1 MTAKAWTHSELMRL
15 VPYEQPDTFHNTT
28 NKVAIAVMFK
38 DRQGPQGAVVPATA
52 ELMAPYSGIA
62 TQARRLIFAAPMMY
76 QTLAATASFMRSLI
90 NEVENLQAQG
100 ATPAG
105 NLEAIIQAY
114 EQIERECLTVM
125 QVATNGLEQTA
136 KAVKGGKS

>member
-1 MTAKAWTHSELMRL
+1 MTAKAWTHSEIMGF
-15 VPYEQPDTFHNTT
+15 VPYEIPDMFGDVKNR
-28 NKVAIAVMFK
+28 IGIGVMPK
-38 DRQGPQGAVVPATA
+38 NAAGQTVPALS
-52 ELMAPYSGIA
+52 ELLAPYSGIA

-76 QTLAATASFMRSLI
+76 QTLAATASFMRSMI
-90 NEVENLQAQG
+90 NEIENLQAQG
-100 ATPAG
+100 AIPAG
-105 NLEAIIQAY
+105 NLEAIVKAY

>member
-1 MTAKAWTHSELMRL
+1 MTAKAWTHDELMRL
-15 VPYEQPDTFHNTT
+15 LPYEQPDTFHNTA

-38 DRQGPQGAVVPATA
+38 DSQGPQGVAMPATA

-76 QTLAATASFMRSLI
+76 QTLAATASFMRSMI
-90 NEVENLQAQG
+90 SEIENLQVRG
-100 ATPAG
+100 AITAK
-105 NLEAIIQAY
+105 NLEAIVKAY

>member
-1 MTAKAWTHSELMRL
+1 MAWNHDELMRL
-15 VPYEQPDTFHNTT
+15 VPYEQPDTFHNTG

-38 DRQGPQGAVVPATA
+38 DRQGPQGVAMPATA

-76 QTLAATASFMRSLI
+76 QTLAATASFMRSMI
-90 NEVENLQAQG
+90 SEIENLQAQD
-100 ATPAG
+100 AIPAE
-105 NLEAIIQAY
+105 NLEAIVKAY

-125 QVATNGLEQTA
+125 QVATNGFEQTA
-136 KAVKGGKS
+136 KAMKGGKS

>member
-1 MTAKAWTHSELMRL
+1 MTWDHDELMRL
-15 VPYEQPDTFHNTT
+15 VPYEMPDTFHGTAD
-28 NKVAIAVMFK
+28 KVAIAVMFK
-38 DRQGPQGAVVPATA
+38 DRQGKISPKTA

-76 QTLAATASFMRSLI
+76 QTLAATASFMRSMI
-90 NEVENLQAQG
+90 SEIENLQAQG
-100 ATPAG
+100 AIPAG
-105 NLEAIIQAY
+105 NLEAIVQAY

-125 QVATNGLEQTA
+125 QVATQGIEQTA

>member
-1 MTAKAWTHSELMRL
+1 MSWNHDELMRL
-15 VPYEQPDTFHNTT
+15 VPYEMPDTFHGTAD
-28 NKVAIAVMFK
+28 KVAIAVMFK
-38 DRQGPQGAVVPATA
+38 DRQGPQGVAMPATA

-62 TQARRLIFAAPMMY
+62 TQARRLIFAAPMLY
-76 QTLAATASFMRSLI
+76 QTVAATASLMRSMI
-90 NEVENLQAQG
+90 SEIENLQAQG
-100 ATPAG
+100 AIPAG
-105 NLEAIIQAY
+105 DIEPIVKSY

>member
-1 MTAKAWTHSELMRL
+1 MTWNHDELMRL
-15 VPYEQPDTFHNTT
+15 VPYEMPDTFHGTAD
-28 NKVAIAVMFK
+28 KVSIAVMFK
-38 DRQGPQGAVVPATA
+38 DQQGKISPTTA

-100 ATPAG
+100 AIPAG

-136 KAVKGGKS
+136 KAAKGGKS

>member
-1 MTAKAWTHSELMRL
+1 MAWSHDELMRL
-15 VPYEQPDTFHNTT
+15 VPYEQPDTFHNTG

-38 DRQGPQGAVVPATA
+38 DRQGPQGVAMPATA

-76 QTLAATASFMRSLI
+76 QTLAATASLMRSLI
-90 NEVENLQAQG
+90 NEIENLQAQG
-100 ATPAG
+100 AIPAG
-105 NLEAIIQAY
+105 NLEAIVKAY

-125 QVATNGLEQTA
+125 QVATNGLEQTVR
-136 KAVKGGKS
+136 AVKRGKS

>member
-1 MTAKAWTHSELMRL
+1 MAWNHGELLRL
-15 VPYEQPDTFHNTT
+15 VPYEQPDTFNEGGA
-28 NKVAIAVMFK
+28 KVAIAVMFK
-38 DRQGPQGAVVPATA
+38 DRQGPQGTAIPATA

-62 TQARRLIFAAPMMY
+62 TDARRLIFAAPLMY
-76 QTLAATASFMRSLI
+76 QTLSATAQLMRSLI
-90 NEVENLQAQG
+90 NEIENLQAQG
-100 ATPAG
+100 AIPAG

-136 KAVKGGKS
+136 RVVKGGKS

>member
-1 MTAKAWTHSELMRL
+1 MAWTHSELMRL
-15 VPYEQPDTFHNTT
+15 VPYEQPDTFHNTA

-38 DRQGPQGAVVPATA
+38 DQQGKISPATA

-76 QTLAATASFMRSLI
+76 QTLAATASFMRSMI
-90 NEVENLQAQG
+90 SEIENLQAQG
-100 ATPAG
+100 AIPAE
-105 NLEAIIQAY
+105 NLEAIIKAY

>member
-1 MTAKAWTHSELMRL
+1 MAWNHDELMRL
-15 VPYEQPDTFHNTT
+15 VPYEQPDTFHNTA

-38 DRQGPQGAVVPATA
+38 DRQGPQGITMPATA

-76 QTLAATASFMRSLI
+76 QSLAATASLMRSMI
-90 NEVENLQAQG
+90 SEIENLQAQG
-100 ATPAG
+100 AIPAG

>member
-1 MTAKAWTHSELMRL
+1 MAWNHDELMRL
-15 VPYEQPDTFHNTT
+15 VPYEQHDTFHNTA

-38 DRQGPQGAVVPATA
+38 DRQGPQGVAMPATA

-76 QTLAATASFMRSLI
+76 QTLAAIAHIMRSMI
-90 NEVENLQAQG
+90 SEIENLQAQY
-100 ATPAG
+100 AIPAG
-105 NLEAIIQAY
+105 DLEDIIQAY

-125 QVATNGLEQTA
+125 QVATNGFEQTA
-136 KAVKGGKS
+136 RAVKGGKS

>member
-1 MTAKAWTHSELMRL
+1 MSWTHDELMRL
-15 VPYEQPDTFHNTT
+15 VPYEMPDTFHGTAD
-28 NKVAIAVMFK
+28 KVAIAVMFK
-38 DRQGPQGAVVPATA
+38 DRQGAQGVVMPATA

-100 ATPAG
+100 AIPAG
-105 NLEAIIQAY
+105 NLEAIIRVY
-114 EQIERECLTVM
+114 EQVERECLTVM

>member
-1 MTAKAWTHSELMRL
+1 MTAKAWNHDELMRL
-15 VPYEQPDTFHNTT
+15 VPYEQPDIFHGTAD
-28 NKVAIAVMFK
+28 KVAISVMFK
-38 DRQGPQGAVVPATA
+38 DQHGKILPATA
-52 ELMAPYSGIA
+52 EIMAPYSGIA

-100 ATPAG
+100 AVPAG

>member
-1 MTAKAWTHSELMRL
+1 MSWTHDELMRL
-15 VPYEQPDTFHNTT
+15 VPYEMPDTFHGTAD
-28 NKVAIAVMFK
+28 KVAIAVMFK
-38 DRQGPQGAVVPATA
+38 DQQGKISPTTT

-62 TQARRLIFAAPMMY
+62 TPARRLIFAAPMMY

-90 NEVENLQAQG
+90 NEVENLQARG
-100 ATPAG
+100 AIPAG
-105 NLEAIIQAY
+105 NLEAIVKAY

-125 QVATNGLEQTA
+125 QVAINGLEQTA

>member
-1 MTAKAWTHSELMRL
+1 MTWNHDELMRL
-15 VPYEQPDTFHNTT
+15 VPYEMPDTFHGTAD
-28 NKVAIAVMFK
+28 KVAIAVMFK
-38 DRQGPQGAVVPATA
+38 DRQGKISPTTA

-76 QTLAATASFMRSLI
+76 QTLAATASFMRSMI
-90 NEVENLQAQG
+90 SEIENLQAQG
-100 ATPAG
+100 AIPAG
-105 NLEAIIQAY
+105 NFEAVVQAY

-136 KAVKGGKS
+136 RAVKGGKS

>member
-1 MTAKAWTHSELMRL
+1 MSWTHDELMRL
-15 VPYEQPDTFHNTT
+15 VPYEQPDTFHDTA

-38 DRQGPQGAVVPATA
+38 DKQGAQGVAMPTTA

-100 ATPAG
+100 AIPAG
-105 NLEAIIQAY
+105 NLEAIIRAY
-114 EQIERECLTVM
+114 EQIERECLTIM
-125 QVATNGLEQTA
+125 QVATQGIEQTA
-136 KAVKGGKS
+136 KAAKGGKS